1 MMTSEGMVSNPA
13 KTVIQLITISQER
26 LGLSDD
32 QLAAALGY
40 ESGNVV
46 TCIKKG
52 LMRLPVSKAPELAQ
66 ALELDP
72 GQLMR
77 MVLKELD
84 PTTLAAIETC
94 LGPLHLTPGEAQL
107 ITTLRQ
113 ESKGKGIAPILHK
126 TESLVAALVMGEAQ

>member
-1 MMTSEGMVSNPA
+1 MTLQEIAGNPA
-13 KTVIQLITISQER
+13 ETVTQQIAITQER

-52 LMRLPVSKAPELAQ
+52 LMRLPVGKVPELAR
-66 ALELDP
+66 ALNLDQ

-84 PTTLAAIETC
+84 PTALAAIETC

-113 ESKGKGIAPILHK
+113 ESKGKGIDPILHK

>member
-1 MMTSEGMVSNPA
+1 MTSENMAGHPATTVS
-13 KTVIQLITISQER
+13 QLITISQER

-46 TCIKKG
+46 ACIKKG
-52 LMRLPVSKAPELAQ
+52 LMRLPAGRVPELAQ
-66 ALELDP
+66 ALELAP
-72 GQLMR
+72 GHLMR

-107 ITTLRQ
+107 ITTLRK

-126 TESLVAALVMGEAQ
+126 ADSLVAALVMGEEQ

>member
-1 MMTSEGMVSNPA
+1 MTLHDMAGSPA
-13 KTVIQLITISQER
+13 TTVREQIAIGQER
-26 LGLSDD
+26 LGFSDD

-46 TCIKKG
+46 ACIKKG
-52 LMRLPVSKAPELAQ
+52 LMRLPAGRVPELAQ
-66 ALELDP
+66 ALELAP

-94 LGPLHLTPGEAQL
+94 LGPLHLAPGEAQL

-113 ESKGKGIAPILHK
+113 EQKGKGIAPILHK
-126 TESLVAALVMGEAQ
+126 ADSLVAALVIGEAQ

>member
-1 MMTSEGMVSNPA
+1 MTSEDMASNPA
-13 KTVIQLITISQER
+13 KTVSQLITISQER

-46 TCIKKG
+46 ACIKKG
-52 LMRLPVSKAPELAQ
+52 LMRLPAGRVPELAQ
-66 ALELDP
+66 ALELAP
-72 GQLMR
+72 GHLMR

-113 ESKGKGIAPILHK
+113 EPKGKGIAPILHK
-126 TESLVAALVMGEAQ
+126 ADSLVAALVMGEEQ

>member
-1 MMTSEGMVSNPA
+1 MTLQEIAGNPA
-13 KTVIQLITISQER
+13 ETVKQQIAIAQER

-46 TCIKKG
+46 ACIKKG
-52 LMRLPVSKAPELAQ
+52 LMRLPAGRVPELAR
-66 ALELDP
+66 ALDLDP

-84 PTTLAAIETC
+84 PATLAAIETC

-113 ESKGKGIAPILHK
+113 EQKGKGIAPILHK
-126 TESLVAALVMGEAQ
+126 ADSLVAALVMGEAQ

>member
-1 MMTSEGMVSNPA
+1 MTSEDMAGHPATTVS
-13 KTVIQLITISQER
+13 QLITISQER

-46 TCIKKG
+46 VCIKKG
-52 LMRLPVSKAPELAQ
+52 LMRLPAGRVPELAQ

-94 LGPLHLTPGEAQL
+94 LGPLHLTPSEAQL

-113 ESKGKGIAPILHK
+113 DSKGKGIAPILHRAD
-126 TESLVAALVMGEAQ
+126 SLVVSLMTGESQ

>member
-1 MMTSEGMVSNPA
+1 MTSEDMASNLA
-13 KTVIQLITISQER
+13 KTVSQLITISQER

-40 ESGNVV
+40 ESGNLVA
-46 TCIKKG
+46 CIKKG
-52 LMRLPVSKAPELAQ
+52 LMRLPAGRVPELAQ
-66 ALELDP
+66 ALELAP
-72 GQLMR
+72 GHLMR

-107 ITTLRQ
+107 ITTLRK
-113 ESKGKGIAPILHK
+113 ESKGKCITPILRK
-126 TESLVAALVMGEAQ
+126 ADSLVAALVTGEAQ

>member
-1 MMTSEGMVSNPA
+1 MTSEDMADHPA
-13 KTVIQLITISQER
+13 TTVNQLIIISQER
-26 LGLSDD
+26 LGLNDD

-46 TCIKKG
+46 ACIKKG
-52 LMRLPVSKAPELAQ
+52 LMRLPASRVPEMAQ
-66 ALELDP
+66 ALELDH

-77 MVLKELD
+77 MLLKELD

-107 ITTLRQ
+107 ITTLRK
-113 ESKGKGIAPILHK
+113 ESKGKGIAAPILHK

>member
-1 MMTSEGMVSNPA
+1 MTLQDMAGSPATTVS
-13 KTVIQLITISQER
+13 QLITISQER

-32 QLAAALGY
+32 QLAAALGH

-46 TCIKKG
+46 ACIKKG
-52 LMRLPVSKAPELAQ
+52 LMRLPAGRVPEMAQ

-84 PTTLAAIETC
+84 PATLAAIETC

-126 TESLVAALVMGEAQ
+126 TESLVAALVKGEAQ

>member
-1 MMTSEGMVSNPA
+1 MTSEGMVSNPA

>member
-1 MMTSEGMVSNPA
+1 MSQQIA
-13 KTVIQLITISQER
+13 ISQEH
-26 LGLSDD
+26 LGLSDA
-32 QLAAALGY
+32 QLATALGY

-46 TCIKKG
+46 ACIKKG
-52 LMRLPVSKAPELAQ
+52 LMRLPVGKVPELAQ

-113 ESKGKGIAPILHK
+113 DSKGKGITPILHRAD
-126 TESLVAALVMGEAQ
+126 SLVVALMTGESQ

>member
-1 MMTSEGMVSNPA
+1 MTSEDIAGNAATTVS
-13 KTVIQLITISQER
+13 QLITISQEH

-32 QLAAALGY
+32 QLAAALGH

-46 TCIKKG
+46 ACIKKG
-52 LMRLPVSKAPELAQ
+52 LMRIPVGKVPELAL
-66 ALELDP
+66 ALALNP

-77 MVLKELD
+77 MALKELD

-113 ESKGKGIAPILHK
+113 DSKGKGIAPILHRAD
-126 TESLVAALVMGEAQ
+126 SLVVALMTGESQ